1 MWASK
6 VVVFCQ
12 RHYNSDRR
20 KAESEQKVR
29 EYEQKVREYDKW
41 AA

>member
-12 RHYNSDRR
+12 RHYNSDLR
-20 KAESEQKVR
+20 KTESEQKVR
-29 EYEQKVREYDKW
+29 EYEQKVRDYDKW